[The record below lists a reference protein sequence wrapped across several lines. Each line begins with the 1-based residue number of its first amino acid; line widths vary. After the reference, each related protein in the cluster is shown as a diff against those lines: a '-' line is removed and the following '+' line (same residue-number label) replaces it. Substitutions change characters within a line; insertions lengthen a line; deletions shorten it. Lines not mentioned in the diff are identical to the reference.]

1 MQADTPVAAVVF
13 DIGNVLLEWDPAR
26 LYDPLLGPAARARLF
41 AEVDLDG
48 MNRAIDLGAP
58 LRATVEATAARHP
71 GWAAAIRLWH
81 DRWIEMASPAI
92 DHSVRLL
99 RALRARGVPVFALSN
114 FGNDSFAIARARY
127 PFLDEFDALFLS
139 ARLGVMKPDPAIYAE
154 LERSTGIAPER
165 LFFTDDRDAN
175 VASARARGWRA
186 HLFDG
191 AAGLAAAL
199 VATGLLGEGEAAP

>member
-1 MQADTPVAAVVF
+1 MQAEAPVAAVVF
-13 DIGNVLLEWDPAR
+13 DIGNVLIEWDPAR
-26 LYDPLLGPAARARLF
+26 LYDPALGAAGRARLF

-71 GWAAAIRLWH
+71 AWAAAIRLWH

-92 DHSVRLL
+92 DHSVRLM

-114 FGNDSFAIARARY
+114 FGTDSFAIARAHY

-139 ARLGVMKPDPAIYAE
+139 GRLGVTKPDAAIYAA
-154 LERSTGIAPER
+154 LEAATGVAPR
-165 LFFTDDRDAN
+165 QLLFVDDRDAN
-175 VASARARGWRA
+175 VAAARARGWRA
-186 HLFDG
+186 HLFEG
-191 AAGLAAAL
+191 AAGWAAAL
-199 VATGLLGEGEAAP
+199 VAAGLLGEREAAA